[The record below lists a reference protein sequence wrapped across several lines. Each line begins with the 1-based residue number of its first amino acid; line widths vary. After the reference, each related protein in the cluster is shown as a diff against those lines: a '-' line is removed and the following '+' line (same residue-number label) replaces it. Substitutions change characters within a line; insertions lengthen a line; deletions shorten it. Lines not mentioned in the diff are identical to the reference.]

1 MPLMLNK
8 IFNPARKI
16 AAMPRIDEND
26 SFQLDVNEIAPM
38 AISAALA
45 EIGREGL
52 WRNLIARP
60 PPMITPHTL

>member
-1 MPLMLNK
+1 
-8 IFNPARKI
+8 
-16 AAMPRIDEND
+16 MPRIDEND

>member
-1 MPLMLNK
+1 
-8 IFNPARKI
+8 
-16 AAMPRIDEND
+16 MPRIDEND

-52 WRNLIARP
+52 WRNLIA
-60 PPMITPHTL
+60 